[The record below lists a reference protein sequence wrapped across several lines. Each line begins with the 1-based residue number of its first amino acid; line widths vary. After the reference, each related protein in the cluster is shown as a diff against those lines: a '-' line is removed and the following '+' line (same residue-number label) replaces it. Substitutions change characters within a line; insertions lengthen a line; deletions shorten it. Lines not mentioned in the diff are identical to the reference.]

1 MALCQAD
8 KPHLIPSRFHQ
19 HNINRVVAEKGTTM
33 KTIAE
38 ARDVAPTTN
47 KVEEEAV
54 ATEEIAAMP
63 ATPKRD
69 FQTH

>member
-1 MALCQAD
+1 M
-8 KPHLIPSRFHQ
+8 
-19 HNINRVVAEKGTTM
+19 VEKGTTM
-33 KTIAE
+33 KTIVE
-38 ARDVAPTTN
+38 VRDVTPTTN

-63 ATPKRD
+63 ATPKRY

>member
-1 MALCQAD
+1 MAG
-8 KPHLIPSRFHQ
+8 
-19 HNINRVVAEKGTTM
+19 KGTIM

-38 ARDVAPTTN
+38 ARDVAPTTT

-54 ATEEIAAMP
+54 VIEEIAAMP
-63 ATPKRD
+63 ATPKSH

>member
-1 MALCQAD
+1 MV
-8 KPHLIPSRFHQ
+8 R
-19 HNINRVVAEKGTTM
+19 RGTTI

-38 ARDVAPTTN
+38 ARDVAPTIT

-54 ATEEIAAMP
+54 ATEEIATMP
-63 ATPKRD
+63 ATPKRR

>member
-1 MALCQAD
+1 MAG
-8 KPHLIPSRFHQ
+8 
-19 HNINRVVAEKGTTM
+19 RVTTM

-38 ARDVAPTTN
+38 ARDVSPTIT

-63 ATPKRD
+63 ETPKRNL
-69 FQTH
+69 QTH

>member
-1 MALCQAD
+1 MAV
-8 KPHLIPSRFHQ
+8 K
-19 HNINRVVAEKGTTM
+19 ETTM

-38 ARDVAPTTN
+38 ASDFAPTTT

-63 ATPKRD
+63 ATPKRH

>member
-1 MALCQAD
+1 M
-8 KPHLIPSRFHQ
+8 
-19 HNINRVVAEKGTTM
+19 AEKGTII

-38 ARDVAPTTN
+38 ARDVAPTTT
-47 KVEEEAV
+47 KVEEDAV

-63 ATPKRD
+63 ATPERH